1 MQKRVVVISGHCQP
15 VHRGHVDYCKYAR
28 DFAGPDGTVIFIV
41 NNDKQAVL
49 KKGYSFIP
57 QEDRLAVM
65 SAIRH
70 VDKAVLSIDDDRTVC
85 KTLQMLC
92 DSSDSSDK
100 PTFFGNGGD
109 VDEGNRCPEE
119 EVCRRNGIC
128 LVYGFGD
135 KVQSSSLILEQSV
148 KVAFHAMQAK
158 SK

>member
-1 MQKRVVVISGHCQP
+1 MKRVVVISGHCQP

-28 DFAGPDGTVIFIV
+28 DFAGPDGVVIFIV

-49 KKGYSFIP
+49 KKGYSFVP
-57 QEDRLAVM
+57 QEDRLAVI

-70 VDKAVLSIDDDRTVC
+70 VDKAVLSIDEDRTVC

-92 DSSDSSDK
+92 DTEGDDK

-119 EVCRRNGIC
+119 EVCRQNGIR

-135 KVQSSSLILEQSV
+135 KVQSSSWILEKSV
-148 KVAFHAMQAK
+148 RVAFHAM
-158 SK
+158 SRDDTR